1 MGFIGFGG
9 WIYYYYFLIGSSVT
23 KALKDDIFGFGKTFQ
38 IFNELIISRHKF
50 MILFL
55 NYFSE
60 FFFGLI
66 ISLYLIYSEKF
77 HIKRK
82 NLYKK
87 LESNSSNTIDD
98 SLNKSRE
105 KDNKKKK
112 NGEHELKIITKN
124 NKKIN
129 EDKNET
135 IQNTINN
142 NLLEEDDISNLTSL
156 IEKKSGEI
164 NGSNTTDDSQ
174 IIPKKYELIHNDLY
188 EDITESSYKTIFLS
202 SFLLI
207 IYDIIM
213 KWIFSSN
220 DTFDYF
226 FFNILIMT
234 LILKYHYKEKIYSH
248 QTLSLI
254 IILFISGSLFGACL
268 FEDVDFT
275 SENKT
280 IWEAF
285 NERHYIVFIFIML
298 SLVSSTCY
306 GYGTIIQKKIMD
318 NKFVYP
324 YKIIFWKGILGM
336 IISVILIIISTLV
349 PCEENHIVNINT
361 SKFLNFNNIY
371 VTNLIST
378 NNSNSSTPLFECVD
392 SYNNNTYFDN
402 FLSYIKELNNNT
414 RNNVKSDSIKNKKY
428 LEIFLYIPIYSIL
441 HFLTNILLIFVNKLL
456 SPIHCLIVDSLYRI
470 IHTFIQTLQNNDIQK
485 DSEGLFYEF
494 IIQPLSTK
502 ILRVLPYFTSLLGYS
517 IYLEIIELKF
527 CGLNKNIRK
536 NIRKRAKLDGKERGN
551 LSKTTESSSSFIGE
565 DSEDSGSVKNKG
577 NE

>member
-324 YKIIFWKGILGM
+324 YKIIFWKGTLGM

-349 PCEENHIVNINT
+349 PCKENHIVNINT
-361 SKFLNFNNIY
+361 SKFLNSNNIY
-371 VTNLIST
+371 VTNFIST

-502 ILRVLPYFTSLLGYS
+502 ILRVLAYFTSLLGYS